1 MTTPEV
7 QDSRDDAVLS
17 QLGYKEELRRT
28 MSGYSSF
35 ALSFS
40 MISVTTTVFT
50 LFAQPFQTLGGAAIW
65 LWLPVIAG
73 VLLLAAVYGH
83 LAVRLPIT
91 GYAYHWASRLVNP
104 HYGWFTGYNAFLCQF
119 IGSAGIAV
127 ALASVFAPDIW
138 ANPSHGDI
146 ILLASVA
153 VAIAVIINITSIKL
167 TARVNNVGASVELVG
182 TLGITVVLGVGLA
195 FFHHIQGPA
204 ILVQHHSTLGTPFT
218 LTALASA
225 LLLPIWTLAGWEG
238 AADLAEETHDPR
250 RSAPKAMMRSV
261 LISGGVGLLMYAVF
275 AMAIGPDL
283 KGTINSTSANPMVS
297 VVETHF
303 GGVGSFIVQV
313 VAFVAMFSCLLAN
326 VTVATRTSYS
336 LARDNMLPFSKALAK
351 VHPTTRTPIFSVVA
365 VGIVAIGINFLSAGI
380 ATQVTGMV
388 SVVLYVTYGST
399 LISALV
405 GANRNRIPDA
415 PREYFTIGGALKPL
429 CVVGIV
435 WALVVIACMTFPSG
449 SHIIGYYTLG
459 FEAAAGLWYAL
470 VLRGR
475 MLNGAAGP
483 RLGAVPVSAVQRSA
497 VEPDMARAAEEP
509 V

>member
-1 MTTPEV
+1 MTTSAA
-7 QDSRDDAVLS
+7 QDSSDDAVLS
-17 QLGYKEELRRT
+17 QFGYKEELRRT

-50 LFAQPFQTLGGAAIW
+50 LFAQPFQTLGGVAIW

-104 HYGWFTGYNAFLCQF
+104 HYGWLTGYNAFLCQF

-138 ANPSHGDI
+138 ANPTHGDI
-146 ILLASVA
+146 ILMASIA
-153 VAIAVIINITSIKL
+153 VVIAVIINITSIRL
-167 TARVNNVGASVELVG
+167 TARVNNVGASFELVG
-182 TLGITVVLGVGLA
+182 TLGITVILGVGLA
-195 FFHHIQGPA
+195 FFHHVQGPA
-204 ILVQHHSTLGTPFT
+204 ILVQHQSTLGSPIT
-218 LTALASA
+218 LTAFASA

-250 RSAPKAMMRSV
+250 RSAPKAMMRAV
-261 LISGGVGLLMYAVF
+261 LVSGAAGLLMYAIF

-283 KGTINSTSANPMVS
+283 KKTVNSTSSNPMVS
-297 VVETHF
+297 IVESHF
-303 GGVGSFIVQV
+303 GGAGSFIVQV

-336 LARDNMLPFSKALAK
+336 LARDNMLPFSTVLAK
-351 VHPTTRTPIFSVVA
+351 VHPTTRTPIASVVA

-388 SVVLYVTYGST
+388 SVVLYVTYGTT
-399 LISALV
+399 LISALI
-405 GANRNRIPDA
+405 GAVRKRIPDA
-415 PREYFTIGGALKPL
+415 PREYFTIGGMLKPL
-429 CVVGIV
+429 CVIGIV
-435 WALVVIACMTFPSG
+435 WSVVVIACMTFPSA
-449 SHIIGYYTLG
+449 SHVVGYYTLG
-459 FEAAAGLWYAL
+459 FEAVAGLWYVL
-470 VLRGR
+470 VLRRRLLTGT
-475 MLNGAAGP
+475 AGP
-483 RLGAVPVSAVQRSA
+483 RLAAAPGAAAPMTAMVR
-497 VEPDMARAAEEP
+497 ETARPSEEP

>member
-50 LFAQPFQTLGGAAIW
+50 LFAQPFQTLGGVAIW

-167 TARVNNVGASVELVG
+167 TAGVNNVGASVELVG
-182 TLGITVVLGVGLA
+182 TLGITIILGVGLA
-195 FFHHIQGPA
+195 FFHHIQGPG
-204 ILVQHHSTLGTPFT
+204 ILLQHHSTLGTPFT

-261 LISGGVGLLMYAVF
+261 LISGGVGLLMYAIF

-297 VVETHF
+297 VVESHF
-303 GGVGSFIVQV
+303 GSVGSFIVQV

-336 LARDNMLPFSKALAK
+336 LARDNMLPFSKALSR
-351 VHPTTRTPIFSVVA
+351 VHPTTRTPIFSVIA

-399 LISALV
+399 LTSALV
-405 GANRNRIPDA
+405 GAIRNRIPDA

-435 WALVVIACMTFPSG
+435 WSLVVIACMTFPSG
-449 SHIIGYYTLG
+449 SHIVGYYTLG

-470 VLRGR
+470 VLRRR

-483 RLGAVPVSAVQRSA
+483 RLGAVPVRAVQESAV
-497 VEPDMARAAEEP
+497 VPEMAQAAEEP
-509 V
+509 A

>member
-50 LFAQPFQTLGGAAIW
+50 LFAQPFQTLGGIAIW

-146 ILLASVA
+146 ILLASIA
-153 VAIAVIINITSIKL
+153 VTVAVIINITSIKL
-167 TARVNNVGASVELVG
+167 TAGVNNVGASVELLG
-182 TLGITVVLGVGLA
+182 TLGITVILGVGLA
-195 FFHHIQGPA
+195 FFHHIQGPG
-204 ILVQHHSTLGTPFT
+204 ILLQHKSTLGTPVT
-218 LTALASA
+218 LTAFATA

-250 RSAPKAMMRSV
+250 RSAPKAMMRAV

-297 VVETHF
+297 VVESHF
-303 GGVGSFIVQV
+303 GSVGSFIVQV

-351 VHPTTRTPIFSVVA
+351 VHPTTRTPIFSVIA
-365 VGIVAIGINFLSAGI
+365 VGLVAIGINFLSAGI

-399 LISALV
+399 LVSALV
-405 GANRNRIPDA
+405 GAIRNRIPDA
-415 PREYFTIGGALKPL
+415 PREYFTIGALKPL
-429 CVVGIV
+429 CVVGIT
-435 WALVVIACMTFPSG
+435 WSLVVIACMTFPSA
-449 SHIIGYYTLG
+449 SHIVGYYTLG
-459 FEAAAGLWYAL
+459 FEVAAGLWYAL
-470 VLRGR
+470 VLRR
-475 MLNGAAGP
+475 RLLNGSAGP
-483 RLGAVPVSAVQRSA
+483 RLGAVPVRAVQEST
-497 VEPDMARAAEEP
+497 VQPEMAQAAEEP
-509 V
+509 A